1 MPVATK
7 PTRSQSQLAGISA
20 GRFRRRNYGR
30 NHGYLLD
37 GQKIISVTKALSLG
51 MPKPALI
58 NWAAS
63 EAAQAAWELRNSR
76 DELSYSDFIAQVA
89 RAHER
94 KRNTAAVKGTA
105 VHGFGQRLVHGEK
118 VDGIPDEVA
127 AKVDQ
132 YVRFLNEW
140 QVAPVVVERP
150 VCNLDEPYGGTFDIV
165 FTTPL
170 FPDRVFLGDIK
181 TAKGVYGDNA
191 LQLEA
196 YARAD
201 FYIDEN
207 ESEVEMA
214 SLGIT
219 DHVVIHLEDDRY
231 HVVEMERGDQV
242 FESFRTAVSMARLFD
257 GPRGETELDALVV
270 GEIFKPGEAW
280 L

>member
-1 MPVATK
+1 MGA
-7 PTRSQSQLAGISA
+7 RSQSTLAGVSA

-63 EAAQAAWELRNSR
+63 EAAQLAWEKR
-76 DELSYSDFIAQVA
+76 DELASAGYSDFILTVSK
-89 RAHER
+89 AHER
-94 KRNTAAVKGTA
+94 KRNTAAAKGTA
-105 VHGFGQRLVHGEK
+105 VHAFGERLVHGER
-118 VDGIPDEVA
+118 VDGIPEEVTP
-127 AKVDQ
+127 KVEQ

-140 QVAPVVVERP
+140 QVKPLVTERP
-150 VCNLDEPYGGTFDIV
+150 VCHLGVPYGGTFDVV
-165 FTTPL
+165 FTSPL

-201 FYIDEN
+201 FYIDEH
-207 ESEVEMA
+207 ESEVPM
-214 SLGIT
+214 SDLGIT
-219 DHVVIHLEDDRY
+219 DHVVIHLEDGAY
-231 HVVEMERGDQV
+231 HVTEMERGDQV
-242 FESFRTAVSMARLFD
+242 WAAFMTAVDMARLFD

>member
-1 MPVATK
+1 MG
-7 PTRSQSQLAGISA
+7 TRSQTTLAGISA

-63 EAAQAAWELRNSR
+63 EAAQLAWEKR
-76 DELSYSDFIAQVA
+76 DELATAGYSDFIMTVSK
-89 RAHER
+89 AHER

-105 VHGFGQRLVHGEK
+105 VHAFGERLVHGEK
-118 VDGIPDEVA
+118 VDGIPDEVV

-140 QVAPVVVERP
+140 QVVPVVTERP
-150 VCNLDEPYGGTFDIV
+150 ICNLQVPYGGTFDLV
-165 FTTPL
+165 FTSPL
-170 FPDRVFLGDIK
+170 FPGRVFLADIK
-181 TAKGVYGDNA
+181 TAKSVYGDNA

-196 YARAD
+196 YGRAD

-207 ESEVEMA
+207 ESEVEMG

-219 DHVVIHLEDDRY
+219 DHVVIHLEERAY
-231 HVVEMERGDQV
+231 HVTEMERGDQV
-242 FESFRTAVSMARLFD
+242 WEAFLTAVQMARLFD

>member
-1 MPVATK
+1 MGEATTQEA
-7 PTRSQSQLAGISA
+7 PTLAGVSA

-37 GQKIISVTKALSLG
+37 GQKIISVTKILSLG

-63 EAAQAAWELRNSR
+63 EAAQAAWELQDRK
-76 DELSYSDFIAQVA
+76 EHLSYSDFTAHVA
-89 RAHER
+89 KAHER

-127 AKVDQ
+127 KKVDQ

-140 QVAPVVVERP
+140 QVVPIAVEAAI
-150 VCNLDEPYGGTFDIV
+150 CNLQVPYGGTFDIV
-165 FTTPL
+165 FTSPL
-170 FPDRVFLGDIK
+170 FPGRVFLGDIK
-181 TAKGVYGDNA
+181 TAKAVYADNA
-191 LQLEA
+191 LQLEG
-196 YARAD
+196 YARGD
-201 FYIDEN
+201 FYIGAGGG
-207 ESEVEMA
+207 EVPM
-214 SLGIT
+214 SDLGIT

-231 HVVEMERGDQV
+231 NVVEMAHGDEVWDV
-242 FESFRTAVSMARLFD
+242 FTSVTGVARAMD
-257 GPRGETELDALVV
+257 GPRGESEIDALVV
-270 GEIFKPGEAW
+270 GELYRPGEAW

>member
-1 MPVATK
+1 MG
-7 PTRSQSQLAGISA
+7 TRTQTQLAGISA

-63 EAAQAAWELRNSR
+63 EAAQMAWDKKAELATAP
-76 DELSYSDFIAQVA
+76 YSEFIATVA
-89 RAHER
+89 KAHER

-105 VHGFGQRLVHGEK
+105 VHNFGERLVRGEK

-127 AKVDQ
+127 PKVDQ

-140 QVAPVVVERP
+140 QVIPLAVERP
-150 VCNLDEPYGGTFDIV
+150 VCNLEIPYGGTFDLV
-165 FTTPL
+165 FISPL
-170 FPDRVFLGDIK
+170 FPERVFLGDIK

-201 FYIDEN
+201 FYIDVDEN
-207 ESEVEMA
+207 EVEMS

-219 DHVVIHLEDDRY
+219 DHVVIHLEEDRY
-231 HVVEMERGDQV
+231 HVTEMEHGQQV
-242 FESFRTAVSMARLFD
+242 WESFQTAVDMARLFD
-257 GPRGETELDALVV
+257 GPRGETELDALVI
-270 GEIFKPGEAW
+270 GEIFKPGETWA
-280 L
+280 

>member
-1 MPVATK
+1 MATGA
-7 PTRSQSQLAGISA
+7 PTLAGVSA

-30 NHGYLLD
+30 NHGYTLD
-37 GQKIISVTKALSLG
+37 GQKIISVTKALGLG

-63 EAAQAAWELRNSR
+63 EAAQAAWEMRGDR
-76 DELSYSDFIAQVA
+76 EVSYSEFIAQVA

-105 VHGFGQRLVHGEK
+105 VHGYGQRLVHGEK
-118 VDGIPDEVA
+118 VEGIPDEVA

-140 QVAPVVVERP
+140 QVVPVVVERP
-150 VCNLDEPYGGTFDIV
+150 ICNLSIPYGGTFDVV

-181 TAKGVYGDNA
+181 TGKGVYGDNA

-196 YARAD
+196 YSRAD
-201 FYIDEN
+201 FYIDEH
-207 ESEVEMA
+207 ESEVPM
-214 SLGIT
+214 SDLGIT
-219 DHVVIHLEDDRY
+219 DHVVIHLEEGSY
-231 HVVEMERGDQV
+231 HVVEMEHGDEV
-242 FESFRTAVSMARLFD
+242 FASFETAVSMARLFD
-257 GPRGETELDALVV
+257 GPRGETELDALVI
-270 GEIFKPGEAW
+270 GEMYKPGEAW

>member
-1 MPVATK
+1 MG
-7 PTRSQSQLAGISA
+7 TRTQTQLAGISA

-63 EAAQAAWELRNSR
+63 EAAQMAW
-76 DELSYSDFIAQVA
+76 DKKAELSTAPYSEFIATVA
-89 RAHER
+89 KAHER

-105 VHGFGQRLVHGEK
+105 VHNFGERLVRGEK

-127 AKVDQ
+127 PKVDQ

-140 QVAPVVVERP
+140 QVIPLAVERP
-150 VCNLDEPYGGTFDIV
+150 VCNLEIPYGGTFDLV
-165 FTTPL
+165 FTSPL
-170 FPDRVFLGDIK
+170 FPERVFLGDIK

-201 FYIDEN
+201 FYIDVD
-207 ESEVEMA
+207 ESEVEMS

-219 DHVVIHLEDDRY
+219 DHVVIHLEEDRY
-231 HVVEMERGDQV
+231 HVTEMERGHQV
-242 FESFRTAVSMARLFD
+242 WESFQTAVDMARLFD
-257 GPRGETELDALVV
+257 GPRGETELDALVI

-280 L
+280 A

>member
-1 MPVATK
+1 MATR
-7 PTRSQSQLAGISA
+7 TQSTLAGVSA

-30 NHGYLLD
+30 SHGYLLD
-37 GQKIISVTKALSLG
+37 GQKIMSVTKALSLG

-63 EAAQAAWELRNSR
+63 EAAQYAWEKRA
-76 DELSYSDFIAQVA
+76 ELADASYSDFISTVA
-89 RAHER
+89 KAHER

-105 VHGFGQRLVHGEK
+105 VHGFGERLVHGEK

-127 AKVDQ
+127 PKVDQ
-132 YVRFLNEW
+132 YVRFLNDW
-140 QVAPVVVERP
+140 LVQPVVTERP
-150 VCNLDEPYGGTFDIV
+150 VCNLDVPYGGTFDVV
-165 FTTPL
+165 FTSPL
-170 FPDRVFLGDIK
+170 FPGRVFLGDIK

-201 FYIDEN
+201 FYIDEH
-207 ESEVEMA
+207 ESEVSMS

-219 DHVVIHLEDDRY
+219 DHVVIHLEEDRY
-231 HVVEMERGDQV
+231 HVVEMERGDLV
-242 FESFRTAVSMARLFD
+242 WGSFRTAVDMARLFD

>member
-1 MPVATK
+1 MAAQT
-7 PTRSQSQLAGISA
+7 QLSGVSA

-63 EAAQAAWELRNSR
+63 EAAQLAWEKR
-76 DELSYSDFIAQVA
+76 DELKDAPYSEFVQTVA
-89 RAHER
+89 KAHER
-94 KRNTAAVKGTA
+94 KRNTAAVKGTT
-105 VHGFGQRLVHGEK
+105 VHNFGERLVHGER
-118 VDGIPDEVA
+118 VEGIPEEVA
-127 AKVDQ
+127 GKVDQ
-132 YVRFLNEW
+132 YVNFLNDWKVEP
-140 QVAPVVVERP
+140 VAVERP
-150 VCNLDEPYGGTFDIV
+150 ICNLALPYGGTFDVV
-165 FTTPL
+165 FRSPL
-170 FPDRVFLGDIK
+170 FPGRVFLGDIK
-181 TAKGVYGDNA
+181 TGKGVYGDMA

-196 YARAD
+196 YSRAD

-207 ESEVEMA
+207 NSEVEMA

-219 DHVVIHLEDDRY
+219 DHVIIHLEEDRY
-231 HVVEMERGDQV
+231 HVVELERGDVV
-242 FESFRTAVSMARLFD
+242 FDAFKTAVSMARMFD

-270 GEIFKPGEAW
+270 GEVFKPGEAW